1 MPLITPSRSLPPPR
15 VSRKN
20 PNNTGTA
27 PPPQVS
33 SSPVVGQKV
42 TKMGLSGLGPS
53 ARPVGHA
60 LRGVGWS
67 ACSGAAGH
75 RRPPAPGVGHFQPP
89 QGMLLSLLGAIQL
102 EVDTGP
108 FKPPHGADALLVQAR
123 LHPRRPRLG
132 SAGGGGGRM
141 ATSSATLGEGENCV
155 LYPQSNTW
163 ADILG
168 TDRFWSLFHSWTY
181 QLPKPDKG
189 LRTPNIL

>member
-75 RRPPAPGVGHFQPP
+75 WRPPAPRVGHFQPP

-132 SAGGGGGRM
+132 SAGGGGRENGHQLSYPWRRGKLCLVPPKQHLGRH
-141 ATSSATLGEGENCV
+141 TGDRPLLESFSFVDVSA
-155 LYPQSNTW
+155 PQT
-163 ADILG
+163 
-168 TDRFWSLFHSWTY
+168 R
-181 QLPKPDKG
+181 
-189 LRTPNIL
+189 